1 MTSTPKKGEPYQL
14 CTHLTVTRT
23 GCHYWQ
29 VPGRQPW
36 LVLCEA
42 CHASFSERKS
52 VEIQG
57 ETFLLAEDIPI
68 VPDSSCI
75 HHSKPGDVIADD
87 RPQPSQKAP
96 KSPGQVLKF
105 RSKEQEAQ
113 AWLAIGE
120 QLASVVVRFA
130 ESFQKQWEAR
140 ANTELR
146 RMELEGQAIER
157 MIRVLDSNAIT
168 IEGMQKVAMESQAAA
183 TETLKRLQSD
193 VLALQSELLA
203 RTTSDSFLDQL
214 DSVQRDLKKARRTGA
229 RRAPSRV

>member
-1 MTSTPKKGEPYQL
+1 MNRTPKKGETYQL
-14 CTHLTVTRT
+14 CTHLTAVGT

-36 LVLCEA
+36 LVLCDA

-87 RPQPSQKAP
+87 RPQPSQEAP

-140 ANTELR
+140 ANIELR
-146 RMELEGQAIER
+146 RMELEGQAMER
-157 MIRVLDSNAIT
+157 MIRVLESNAIT
-168 IEGMQKVAMESQAAA
+168 IEGMQKTAMESQAAMA
-183 TETLKRLQSD
+183 ETLKRLQSD
-193 VLALQSELLA
+193 LLA
-203 RTTSDSFLDQL
+203 RTTSDSFFDQL
-214 DSVQRDLKKARRTGA
+214 DSVQRDLKKPRRTGA
-229 RRAPSRV
+229 RRAPSRA